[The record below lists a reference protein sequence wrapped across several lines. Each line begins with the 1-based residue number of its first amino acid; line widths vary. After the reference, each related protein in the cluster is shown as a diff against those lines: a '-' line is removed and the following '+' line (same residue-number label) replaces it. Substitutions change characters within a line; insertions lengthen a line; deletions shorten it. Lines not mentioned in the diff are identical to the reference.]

1 MDVIKKWVLTLIITC
16 FVGAII
22 LYLSSSN
29 NFNSS
34 LKTIVSL
41 SIVVAFLLPVLTK
54 TDFDF
59 SEYELQFESAE
70 DEISD
75 NITQQMLEYAEL
87 EAVDYVSDIIINNN
101 AISKKIECI
110 ANIDDNNSIFIS
122 EIKITLESKYKSL
135 KNEINEEIKSMFD
148 IYGEFIWV

>member
-22 LYLSSSN
+22 LFLFSSN

-70 DEISD
+70 DEI
-75 NITQQMLEYAEL
+75 
-87 EAVDYVSDIIINNN
+87 
-101 AISKKIECI
+101 
-110 ANIDDNNSIFIS
+110 
-122 EIKITLESKYKSL
+122 
-135 KNEINEEIKSMFD
+135 
-148 IYGEFIWV
+148 